1 MNLFS
6 CVLSRVL
13 PVCVLVV
20 SYGSILV
27 AESREPE
34 CQKTLSLDEFRAI
47 SLKNSP
53 LIAEIDRDYAND
65 LATAFDTEV
74 LTNPELQVEQTFT
87 GMKLNGD
94 NDGQS
99 QVSIGQPIRLSNFGS
114 RQRVAS
120 LIRKS
125 GDAQKRSMIL
135 ELTQKLNIQFRTLF
149 ILQETRKIL
158 IEAEKKASEKVTLIN
173 DGVTKG
179 LFSLGE
185 EKLFEGEKYRLQA
198 QVKGV
203 VATIANTQNE
213 LAKSTGF
220 TCSIVT
226 TGYEPLRELP
236 SEESL
241 ISKARNSEF
250 SESARMNLYYNL
262 SKEETRLSEL
272 DAFPVISPR
281 FLYQHT
287 NDGGDFFGAGVSIP
301 LPFWNSNQGERV
313 RKSAEERV
321 LKVKNTFLANG
332 GLESQ
337 ISNLRQ
343 SAISLSEQSE
353 LFSSKV
359 IPSFEG
365 ALKSQEK
372 LYSKGQGNILQ
383 VWQTL
388 RALNEVQT
396 QGLLL
401 WLEANSARTQL
412 SILIGEEI

>member
-53 LIAEIDRDYAND
+53 LIAEIDSDYANG

-74 LTNPELQVEQTFT
+74 LINPELQIEQTFT

-94 NDGQS
+94 NDGQTQAS
-99 QVSIGQPIRLSNFGS
+99 LGQPIKLSNFGS
-114 RQRVAS
+114 RERVAY

-125 GDAQKRSMIL
+125 GDLQKRSALL

-149 ILQETRKIL
+149 TLQQTEKIL
-158 IEAEKKASEKVTLIN
+158 LSAEERASKKVILIK
-173 DGVTKG
+173 DGVRKG
-179 LFSLGE
+179 LFSLGD
-185 EKLFEGEKYRLQA
+185 EKLFEGEKYRLKAERLGITSKISSIQS
-198 QVKGV
+198 
-203 VATIANTQNE
+203 E
-213 LAKSTGF
+213 LAKSTGL
-220 TCSIVT
+220 TCSIIT
-226 TGYEPLRELP
+226 TDFEALREIP
-236 SEESL
+236 TEDSL
-241 ISKARNSEF
+241 LSKASTSEL
-250 SESARMNLYYNL
+250 SESARIELLHDL
-262 SKEETRLSEL
+262 SKENTRLAEL
-272 DAFPVISPR
+272 DAFPVLSPR
-281 FLYQHT
+281 FVYQHT
-287 NDGGDFFGAGVSIP
+287 NDGGDFYGAGIAIP
-301 LPFWNSNQGERV
+301 LPFWNRNQGERI

-321 LKVKNTFLANG
+321 LEIKKSFLING
-332 GLESQ
+332 GFKSQ
-337 ISNLRQ
+337 LRSLRQ
-343 SAISLSEQSE
+343 SALSLSEQSE
-353 LFSSKV
+353 LYSSKV
-359 IPSFEG
+359 IPSFED

-372 LYSKGQGNILQ
+372 IYSEGKGNVIQ

-388 RALNEVQT
+388 RTYNEVQT
-396 QGLLL
+396 QGLML
-401 WLEANSARTQL
+401 WLEAISARTQL